1 MFLQSLDRELL
12 ALRGYRIALRVP
24 ALRLGGL
31 SPDRNRGHG
40 LLVALMARDQLP
52 PFGGAIEESTD
63 EGADDEKPDHGDDR
77 QEKGDRDQATLAR
90 AEGSHGR
97 KAFETSAVMSN
108 GGDAPGFAWVS
119 GLAAR
124 GFMNMGEARNA
135 ATRSV
140 SLFLNPTMRRVC
152 PFHSRR

>member
-1 MFLQSLDRELL
+1 MFLQRLDRELL
-12 ALRGYRIALRVP
+12 ALRGYRKALRVS
-24 ALRLGGL
+24 ALRLRGL
-31 SPDRNRGHG
+31 PPDRDRGQG
-40 LLVALMARDQLP
+40 LLVALMARDQFP
-52 PFGGAIEESTD
+52 PFGGTIEESAD
-63 EGADDEKPDHGDDR
+63 EGPDDQEPEHGDDR
-77 QEKGDRDQATLAR
+77 QEKGDRDQTTLTS

-97 KAFETSAVMSN
+97 ALLATSVVMSK

-124 GFMNMGEARNA
+124 GFMNMGDARNA

-140 SLFLNPTMRRVC
+140 SPFLNPTTRRVC